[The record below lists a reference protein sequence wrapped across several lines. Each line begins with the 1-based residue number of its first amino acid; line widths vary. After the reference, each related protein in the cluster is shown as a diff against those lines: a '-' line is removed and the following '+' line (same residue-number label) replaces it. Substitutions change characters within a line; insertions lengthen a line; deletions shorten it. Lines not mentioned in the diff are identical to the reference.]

1 MSRIEWGLSAGLLFF
16 VASCATPVTS
26 GSYFDPTAFFSPD
39 RGGGQGVTFAWDQE
53 TVIGDP
59 RLANNEF
66 FEERLHEAVEWELSL
81 RGFRRDDL
89 FPRLLLHHHLTLADH
104 ELLLEGPDD
113 PASESIGPTTF
124 VFEEGSVVVHLAD
137 LETGDDL
144 WLGWAV
150 ANVEPALEGPDQMRT
165 WVYRIVG
172 EMFKDWPI
180 PERDEIQVIDPLG
193 G

>member
-1 MSRIEWGLSAGLLFF
+1 M
-16 VASCATPVTS
+16 ASCATPVTS

-39 RGGGQGVTFAWDQE
+39 RDGGQGVTFAWDQE

-104 ELLLEGPDD
+104 ELVLEGPND
-113 PASESIGPTTF
+113 PTAESLGPVSY
-124 VFEEGSVVVHLAD
+124 VFEEGTVVVHLAD

-144 WLGWAV
+144 WLGWAA

-165 WVYRIVG
+165 LVYRVVG

-180 PERDEIQVIDPLG
+180 PDRDEPRVEAPIG